1 MGGEEGGSICRLDS
15 DIPGTDRRLRLRTNF
30 QHQRPD
36 GHFPQKI
43 LQFYESSLIKEVTCC
58 KVKTHEKYV
67 LIRIS
72 PEAWRIQKVRT
83 DSDDIKSSI
92 VCC

>member
-43 LQFYESSLIKEVTCC
+43 LKFYESSLIKEVACRE
-58 KVKTHEKYV
+58 VKTYEKYV
-67 LIRIS
+67 LIRI
-72 PEAWRIQKVRT
+72 
-83 DSDDIKSSI
+83 
-92 VCC
+92 